1 MRSNVKISTGA
12 GAGPDGTT
20 DFPSSRG
27 EEGRSSRSSTSE
39 LRGALSYCLRVFL
52 GVRVGLAAVA
62 LVGTAL
68 VPFNSVAAV
77 PGWPAPVPSRGID
90 RVVTSFERWDAL
102 WYLRIAS
109 DDYESRDGSA
119 AFFPLYPLAVRA
131 LSVALGDSPLA
142 AALIVSHAAFFAA
155 MILLYL
161 LVKGESDEGVARRSV
176 LYMSL
181 FPSAFFFL
189 APYSESL
196 FTMLVIACLWSARRS
211 RWLPAGIAAGLAAAT
226 RSPGALLF
234 IPLLIEAI
242 TQARRAAAGSPGRI
256 RSFAWA
262 LACSSLA
269 PVGALIYLG
278 YWRVRSGSFLIP
290 FSEQAHWL
298 RQFSWPWATLYDAT
312 KIAWESVGI
321 YPGGF
326 HMLDWLIVVPML
338 CAGLLM
344 LRVVP
349 ATYSVYAWTA
359 LLLPLFSIFNG
370 RPLMSFPRF
379 ILPVFPLFWAL
390 AILGRRPGFDR
401 AYVAIS
407 AGGLV
412 LLTVLFVTWYWV
424 F

>member
-1 MRSNVKISTGA
+1 MPAPKYLA
-12 GAGPDGTT
+12 G
-20 DFPSSRG
+20 
-27 EEGRSSRSSTSE
+27 SE
-39 LRGALSYCLRVFL
+39 FRNALSYCVRVFL
-52 GVRVGLAAVA
+52 GVRAGLVAVA
-62 LVGTAL
+62 MLGAVL
-68 VPFNSVAAV
+68 VPFNQAAGV
-77 PGWPAPVPSRGID
+77 PGWPAPVSSVGID

-109 DDYESRDGSA
+109 DGYESQDGSA
-119 AFFPLYPLAVRA
+119 AFFPLYPLVVRA
-131 LSVALGDSPLA
+131 LSVALGDSPLG
-142 AALIVSHAAFFAA
+142 AALIVSHGAFFVA
-155 MILLYL
+155 MVLLYL
-161 LVKGESDEGVARRSV
+161 LVKGEADEEIARRAV

-211 RWLPAGIAAGLAAAT
+211 RWLPAGIAGGLAAAT
-226 RSPGALLF
+226 RSPGALLVV
-234 IPLLIEAI
+234 PLVIEAVM
-242 TQARRAAAGSPGRI
+242 QARRAATGEPGRV
-256 RSFAWA
+256 RSLAWA

-278 YWRVRSGSFLIP
+278 YWRVRSGSLLVP

-298 RQFSWPWATLYDAT
+298 REFSWPWVTLYDAT
-312 KIAWESVGI
+312 RIAWESLAV

-326 HMLDWLIVVPML
+326 HMLDWMITVPML
-338 CAGLLM
+338 CVGLLM

-359 LLLPLFSIFNG
+359 LLLPLFSVFEG

-379 ILPVFPLFWAL
+379 ILPAFPLFWAL
-390 AILGRRPGFDR
+390 AVLGRRPGLDR

-407 AGGLV
+407 AGGLT
-412 LLTVLFVTWYWV
+412 LMTVLFVTWYWV